1 MSDNPEIYT
10 MKSDVK
16 SVLLATIVG
25 LVTFSCG
32 DKQPS
37 QEKESAQ
44 TSPDL
49 AAVSK
54 PQFEVDPAF
63 QSQLAT
69 LFNSYASLKEAFV
82 SSDAAKVV
90 AEATLTAQ
98 KLGEVNA
105 ALPEGAARNDW
116 EVYRA
121 ALGASLAE
129 MITSGDIE
137 AQRKS
142 FSGLSDALYKSVRAY
157 GLGGTVAYYQFC
169 PMAFNDEGGYWL
181 SDEKKVRNPYFG
193 AKMLSCGVVKET
205 LN

>member
-1 MSDNPEIYT
+1 
-10 MKSDVK
+10 MKINVN
-16 SVLLATIVG
+16 SVLLASLVG
-25 LVTFSCG
+25 IFALSCG

-44 TSPDL
+44 TPPDL

-63 QSQLAT
+63 QGQLAA
-69 LFNSYASLKEAFV
+69 LFNSYVSLKEAFV
-82 SSDAAKVV
+82 SSDAAKVL

-105 ALPEGAARNDW
+105 ALPEGAAQNDW
-116 EVYRA
+116 EAYRA
-121 ALGASLAE
+121 AIGTSLAG
-129 MITSGDIE
+129 MITSDDIE

-142 FSGLSDALYKSVRAY
+142 FSGLSDALYKSVKAY

-181 SDEKKVRNPYFG
+181 SNDQKVRNPYFG
-193 AKMLSCGVVKET
+193 DKMLSCGVVKET